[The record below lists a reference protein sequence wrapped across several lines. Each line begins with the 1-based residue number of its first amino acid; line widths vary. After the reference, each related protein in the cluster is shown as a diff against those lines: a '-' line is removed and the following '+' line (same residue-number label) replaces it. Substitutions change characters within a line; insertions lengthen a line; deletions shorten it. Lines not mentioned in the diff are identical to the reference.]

1 MLVVVGAA
9 DDNVR
14 SITVGVRATS
24 ENLEESFA
32 AGECVGS
39 SKSKRPDGRTHV
51 ERHARLRARVV
62 ACRRVTR
69 DGLIFSPSGLC
80 PLARWSMAASS
91 RMPMSSR
98 TRLNLT
104 PKGASSHEVI
114 KFLEI
119 PGAGVTA
126 GLSVTLP

>member
-69 DGLIFSPSGLC
+69 DGLNFLPPPAS
-80 PLARWSMAASS
+80 ARW
-91 RMPMSSR
+91 RD
-98 TRLNLT
+98 
-104 PKGASSHEVI
+104 GAW
-114 KFLEI
+114 
-119 PGAGVTA
+119 
-126 GLSVTLP
+126 LPRVAFQCQAEQGPT

>member
-1 MLVVVGAA
+1 M
-9 DDNVR
+9 
-14 SITVGVRATS
+14 
-24 ENLEESFA
+24 
-32 AGECVGS
+32 
-39 SKSKRPDGRTHV
+39 P
-51 ERHARLRARVV
+51 ARY
-62 ACRRVTR
+62 TR
-69 DGLIFSPSGLC
+69 WPEFSSPSGLC